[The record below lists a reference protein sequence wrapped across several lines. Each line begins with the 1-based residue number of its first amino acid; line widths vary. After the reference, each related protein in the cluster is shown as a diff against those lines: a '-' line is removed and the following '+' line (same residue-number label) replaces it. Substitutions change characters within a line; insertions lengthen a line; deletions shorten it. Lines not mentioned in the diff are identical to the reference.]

1 MTEKTQFEIDYFN
14 ANGVYPITEHGGV
27 DLTEEQVAEAT
38 IMTNKFNAKQYL
50 KKTDWYVTRKA
61 ETGQDIPDDV
71 LQKRTEARQT
81 ASS

>member
-38 IMTNKFNAKQYL
+38 IMSNKFNAKQYL
-50 KKTDWYVTRKA
+50 KENRLVCNKK
-61 ETGQDIPDDV
+61 
-71 LQKRTEARQT
+71 
-81 ASS
+81 S